1 MKFRGAQI
9 IRKGCRSPDP
19 SPPRGRGVSFCCRG
33 ALIRKSSITRAPIT
47 DSIII
52 ISKRGE
58 ISIANGIRDT
68 RRELMRGNGS
78 SAPLMPL
85 PLSAPGLNDVLKVC
99 YYFVLRYL
107 TAVAAPP
114 VNGDNYSRNSSSLS
128 YFPLSTRRDSR
139 FLLARIDSIFLFF
152 LFLSLLRD
160 IYIYI

>member
-1 MKFRGAQI
+1 M
-9 IRKGCRSPDP
+9 PL
-19 SPPRGRGVSFCCRG
+19 PRPFPEGGGGEVSFCCRG

-128 YFPLSTRRDSR
+128 YFSLSTPRDETRAFYS
-139 FLLARIDSIFLFF
+139 LVSIAFFF
-152 LFLSLLRD
+152 LFVSYETILR
-160 IYIYI
+160 YIYTRRWYIFIVL